1 MLIGL
6 SVLGAMGKMGKSI
19 LALAANQ
26 SIYKVVMGTSR
37 KYSEK
42 PTLQKI
48 ANMDINMT
56 SCAKLAIHTSDI
68 TIDVS
73 SKETI
78 LYHLEYAKQSLKP
91 IVIGTTGHSIEI
103 QKKIEDTAQ
112 YIPIFYTP
120 NFSPGI
126 SLLLQLVEF
135 IKASGFCENCCID
148 IMETHHIHKKD
159 LPSGT
164 AIALAKTTGKEIAED
179 ATTKSKSSQV
189 RIHAIRSGEVI
200 GEHQVIFEYGN
211 EQIKLTH
218 QAHSRDIFAQGAL
231 AAAAFL
237 IDKKPGLYSRL
248 NTSLT

>member
-1 MLIGL
+1 MLISL

-135 IKASGFCENCCID
+135 IIVSVF
-148 IMETHHIHKKD
+148 
-159 LPSGT
+159 
-164 AIALAKTTGKEIAED
+164 
-179 ATTKSKSSQV
+179 
-189 RIHAIRSGEVI
+189 
-200 GEHQVIFEYGN
+200 
-211 EQIKLTH
+211 
-218 QAHSRDIFAQGAL
+218 
-231 AAAAFL
+231 
-237 IDKKPGLYSRL
+237 
-248 NTSLT
+248 

>member
-1 MLIGL
+1 MLVDL
-6 SVLGAMGKMGKSI
+6 SVLGATGKMGKRI

-26 SIYKVVMGTSR
+26 SNYKVVMGTSR
-37 KYSEK
+37 KYLEK
-42 PTLQKI
+42 PTPQTI
-48 ANMDINMT
+48 ANIDINMT
-56 SCAKLAIHTSDI
+56 SSAKLAIHASDI

-73 SKETI
+73 SKDSTFD
-78 LYHLEYAKQSLKP
+78 HLEYAKQFSKP
-91 IVIGTTGHSIEI
+91 IVIGTTGHSIAT

-135 IKASGFCENCCID
+135 IKMSGFSKNCCID
-148 IMETHHIHKKD
+148 IVETHHIHKKD

-164 AIALAKTTGKEIAED
+164 AIALAKATGKEIAED
-179 ATTKSKSSQV
+179 ATTKSKPSQV

-200 GEHQVIFEYGN
+200 GEHQVIFEHGN

-218 QAHSRDIFAQGAL
+218 QAYSRDVFAQGAL

-237 IDKKPGLYSRL
+237 MNKKPGLYSSI
-248 NTSLT
+248 NTVKV

>member
-1 MLIGL
+1 MFGI

-26 SIYKVVMGTSR
+26 SNYKVIMGTSR
-37 KYSEK
+37 KCSEG

-48 ANMDINMT
+48 ANVDINMT
-56 SCAKLAIHTSDI
+56 NSAKLAIHASDI
-68 TIDVS
+68 IIDVS
-73 SKETI
+73 SKDAI
-78 LYHLEYAKQSLKP
+78 LNHLEYAKQFSKP
-91 IVIGTTGHSIEI
+91 IVIGTTGHSIEM

-135 IKASGFCENCCID
+135 IKVSGFTENCCID
-148 IMETHHIHKKD
+148 IIETHHIHKKD

-179 ATTKSKSSQV
+179 AITKNKSSQV

-211 EQIKLTH
+211 EQIKLSH
-218 QAHSRDIFAQGAL
+218 QAHSRDVFAQGAL
-231 AAAAFL
+231 TAAAFL
-237 IDKKPGLYSRL
+237 IDKKPGLYSKVNNRFI
-248 NTSLT
+248 

>member
-6 SVLGAMGKMGKSI
+6 SLLGATGKMGKSI

-26 SIYKVVMGTSR
+26 PNYKVVMGTSR
-37 KYSEK
+37 KYLK
-42 PTLQKI
+42 RPTPQKI
-48 ANMDINMT
+48 TNVDINMT
-56 SCAKLAIHTSDI
+56 SSAKLAIHASDI
-68 TIDVS
+68 AIDVS
-73 SKETI
+73 SKYTI
-78 LYHLEYAKQSLKP
+78 LHHLKYAKQFSKP
-91 IVIGTTGHSIEI
+91 LVIGTTGHSIET

-126 SLLLQLVEF
+126 SLLLQLVEC
-135 IKASGFCENCCID
+135 IKTSRFSKNCCID
-148 IMETHHIHKKD
+148 IVETHHMHKKD

-164 AIALAKTTGKEIAED
+164 AIALAKATGKEIAED
-179 ATTKSKSSQV
+179 ATTKSNSSQV

-211 EQIKLTH
+211 EQIKLIH
-218 QAHSRDIFAQGAL
+218 QAHSRDVFAQGAL

-237 IDKKPGLYSRL
+237 IDKKPGLYSGL
-248 NTSLT
+248 I

>member
-1 MLIGL
+1 MPIDL

-26 SIYKVVMGTSR
+26 SDCKVVMGTSR
-37 KYSEK
+37 KYPER

-56 SCAKLAIHTSDI
+56 SSAKLAIHASDI

-73 SKETI
+73 SKDTI
-78 LYHLEYAKQSLKP
+78 LHHLEYAKQFSKP

-103 QKKIEDTAQ
+103 QKKIEDIAQ

-135 IKASGFCENCCID
+135 IKASGFCENCYID
-148 IMETHHIHKKD
+148 IIETHHIHKKD
-159 LPSGT
+159 VPSGT
-164 AIALAKTTGKEIAED
+164 AIALAKTTGKEIAKD
-179 ATTKSKSSQV
+179 ATTKNKSSQV

-200 GEHQVIFEYGN
+200 GEHQIIFEYGN

-218 QAHSRDIFAQGAL
+218 QAHSRDVFAQGAL

-237 IDKKPGLYSRL
+237 IDKKPGLYS
-248 NTSLT
+248 NINNSLI